1 MQVLNQPFLV
11 KLPLLLAKNPPRT
24 KKIEMASTRRA
35 RKKAFATEDKQ
46 MARRSAV
53 ALNSVN

>member
-1 MQVLNQPFLV
+1 V

-35 RKKAFATEDKQ
+35 RKKAFAAEDKQ